1 MNMGKKIV
9 LLLLC
14 SWICLLITGGATVSA
29 AANPYLVAGI
39 ENPTEFETAFAA
51 LQKAVAAGDRG
62 QVADFILLPLRVNG
76 WLDET
81 QGKISRQFTS
91 RQEVMDNYPEI
102 FTPQVQAAIQKQKV
116 DKLFV
121 NWQGVMVG
129 NGEAWLSVGVK
140 TPVRYG
146 IFAVNLG
153 Q

>member
-1 MNMGKKIV
+1 MKKKIV
-9 LLLLC
+9 LLLLG
-14 SWICLLITGGATVSA
+14 SWLCLLIAGGAVVSA

-39 ENPTEFETAFAA
+39 ENPVEFEAAFAA
-51 LQKAVAAGDRG
+51 VQKAVVADDRG
-62 QVADFILLPLRVNG
+62 KVADFILLPLRVNG

-91 RQEVMDNYPEI
+91 RQEVLDNYPEI

-129 NGEAWLSVGVK
+129 NGEVWLSAAVK
-140 TPVRYG
+140 PPLRYG